1 MQVNAAVLT
10 GEFTLILYYTKTT
23 ETINVLSLRIVMI
36 ALLPYLLLRIR
47 KSKFS
52 ADSPRYNAFVK
63 NVWND
68 FAI

>member
-1 MQVNAAVLT
+1 
-10 GEFTLILYYTKTT
+10 
-23 ETINVLSLRIVMI
+23 MI

-68 FAI
+68 FAIQLLRGNAVPHLRH